1 MRLGAWVWA
10 SLATAVAGVV
20 AGVVVVRSVAADPE
34 AEPPANTTVSVI
46 GVEDDWPP
54 FAWVDGPGQPPR
66 GYAVE
71 VVRLVF
77 RNMGVPVELV
87 VMPFGRCM
95 HETRIGKIAGC
106 FNSVF
111 SDDIR
116 KDYALHS
123 TPLFNEPL
131 AVLARTAAPR
141 QTIDANGLEGRTVG
155 FVQGYQYPN
164 WFMNNKAIVR
174 VSAASDSA
182 LLLMLERGRIELAV
196 TGATVAAWRLQTN
209 PELRNVQVRM
219 VGQVSNDGFGVA
231 FSKQHPHGEVL
242 RKGFDQELLKLQAT
256 DGLRELQRKHL
267 PLLSQ

>member
-131 AVLARTAAPR
+131 AVLV
-141 QTIDANGLEGRTVG
+141 DATL
-155 FVQGYQYPN
+155 
-164 WFMNNKAIVR
+164 VR
-174 VSAASDSA
+174 MA
-182 LLLMLERGRIELAV
+182 LLPAFMRVMGRWNWWPPPTPTARCSKLRGLCGRC
-196 TGATVAAWRLQTN
+196 R
-209 PELRNVQVRM
+209 
-219 VGQVSNDGFGVA
+219 
-231 FSKQHPHGEVL
+231 
-242 RKGFDQELLKLQAT
+242 
-256 DGLRELQRKHL
+256 
-267 PLLSQ
+267 